1 MESWILTEATE
12 GRLDAFKMWLYRR
25 RLDLIGG
32 KSNQQN
38 GYGTNEEKFRN
49 NDHEKKTSIPWTYN
63 EI

>member
-1 MESWILTEATE
+1 MDINR
-12 GRLDAFKMWLYRR
+12 GNRR
-25 RLDLIGG
+25 KTRCLQNVALQQNIEDLIGG